1 MCICK
6 INILK
11 ILFNKN
17 LIKYVI
23 WLLSFGIINVI
34 LKLLI
39 IKRENV

>member
-6 INILK
+6 INIIK
-11 ILFNKN
+11 FLFNKN

-39 IKRENV
+39 IKRDNV